1 MKKPNVD
8 DDEKSPIEEVP
19 IKYEEVDVD
28 EANPEDEKYDP
39 KVNKKV
45 FKSNF
50 KEKYFRKNYI
60 VYDNVFCIRKHVE
73 IVRPS

>member
-8 DDEKSPIEEVP
+8 DDEKSPIEEAP

-39 KVNKKV
+39 KVNK
-45 FKSNF
+45 
-50 KEKYFRKNYI
+50 
-60 VYDNVFCIRKHVE
+60 E
-73 IVRPS
+73 IQI